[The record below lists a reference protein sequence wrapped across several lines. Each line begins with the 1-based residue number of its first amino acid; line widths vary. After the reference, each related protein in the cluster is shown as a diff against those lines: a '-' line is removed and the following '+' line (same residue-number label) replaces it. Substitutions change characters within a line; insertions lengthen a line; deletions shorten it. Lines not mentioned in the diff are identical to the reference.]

1 MLLSG
6 HSGPSQYQPIAVDIA
21 RLGYYAVL
29 LDGKDILAT
38 DQRGGERL
46 KAAILRAQRS
56 DHAVPGKVAVIGFSQ
71 GGGGALTYATRL
83 PDLVAIVVTYYPETD
98 FITRYTDYKTF
109 VSRFQVPILILAG
122 GEDTYHNCCLI
133 ETMRVLETSA
143 REVGAPLELIVYPH
157 ADHGFNLRSGYR
169 PDDAADGWRRT
180 TALLRQYLSQ

>member
-6 HSGPSQYQPIAVDIA
+6 HSGPSQYQPIAVDVA

-29 LDGKDILAT
+29 LDGKDILAA

-83 PDLVAIVVTYYPETD
+83 PDLAAIVVTYYPEN
-98 FITRYTDYKTF
+98 
-109 VSRFQVPILILAG
+109 RFHHALHRLQDVRQSLPGARSHPGRRGRQV
-122 GEDTYHNCCLI
+122 HNCCLI

-143 REVGAPLELIVYPH
+143 REEGAPLELIVYPH

>member
-6 HSGPSQYQPIAVDIA
+6 HSGPSQYQPIAVDVA

-29 LDGKDILAT
+29 LDGKDILAA

-83 PDLVAIVVTYYPETD
+83 PDLAAIVVTYYPETD
-98 FITRYTDYKTF
+98 FITRYTDYRTF
-109 VSRFQVPILILAG
+109 VSRFQVPVLILAG
-122 GEDTYHNCCLI
+122 GEDRYTIVASSRPCGCSRPQRGRKARPLSSSSILMPIMGSICALATGPMTRPMGGGGPRHCCASI
-133 ETMRVLETSA
+133 
-143 REVGAPLELIVYPH
+143 
-157 ADHGFNLRSGYR
+157 
-169 PDDAADGWRRT
+169 
-180 TALLRQYLSQ
+180 